1 MSVDV
6 RQLDQMFILP
16 IIIANI
22 YIFTPFLEI
31 VYSFSLKNE
40 AFI

>member
-6 RQLDQMFILP
+6 LQLDKMFILP
-16 IIIANI
+16 IIVANI
-22 YIFTPFLEI
+22 NIFTPFFEI

-40 AFI
+40 TFI